1 MKQKILVIP
10 DGNWLAHTT
19 RPLEIAKE
27 LRALGYDLQFAGQG
41 SYMQMVRD
49 EGFETRDLETL
60 CPERNLKC
68 SRSGRVNWYDYELID
83 RLVKEELDLLCTLK
97 PELVL
102 CDFRHTLSTSC
113 ELAGIPLA
121 SILNASWTNYY
132 SVNHEAPEH
141 LIFTRVL
148 GKRIVSKLMP
158 LVKGMIISVDSAPFK
173 KYRKENGLAPNKNIW
188 DVWKGDLNLMTDIP
202 EYAPTTGLPDNFHY
216 IGPIVWNPDIPVPE
230 WIYSLNPS
238 KKTIYITMGSTG
250 YERFFTEMAEMFAG
264 TEYQCLMTTAGMVEL
279 KNIPENFYVTEYAP
293 GDELM
298 KRSDLV
304 ICHGGNGTI
313 YQALSEGV
321 PIIGIPTMHD
331 QEFNLQRV
339 EALGAGV
346 QVSELSFKQEDLMSA
361 VNRII
366 GDSVYKQKAGKLKE
380 ILKNYDAPK
389 RGAGLIDTFLN
400 PAN

>member
-1 MKQKILVIP
+1 
-10 DGNWLAHTT
+10 
-19 RPLEIAKE
+19 
-27 LRALGYDLQFAGQG
+27 
-41 SYMQMVRD
+41 
-49 EGFETRDLETL
+49 
-60 CPERNLKC
+60 
-68 SRSGRVNWYDYELID
+68 
-83 RLVKEELDLLCTLK
+83 
-97 PELVL
+97 
-102 CDFRHTLSTSC
+102 
-113 ELAGIPLA
+113 
-121 SILNASWTNYY
+121 
-132 SVNHEAPEH
+132 
-141 LIFTRVL
+141 
-148 GKRIVSKLMP
+148 MP

-173 KYRKENGLAPNKNIW
+173 KYRKENGLAANKNIW

-216 IGPIVWNPDIPVPE
+216 IGPIIWNPDIPVPE
-230 WIYSLNPS
+230 WIDSLNPS

-250 YERFFTEMAEMFAG
+250 YERFFIEMADMFAG
-264 TEYQCLMTTAGMVEL
+264 TDYQCIMTTAGMVEL

-298 KRSDLV
+298 RRSDLV

-346 QVSELSFKQEDLMSA
+346 QVSELAFKQEDLMSA

-366 GDSVYKQKAGKLKE
+366 GDSGYKQRAGELKE
-380 ILKNYDAPK
+380 ILKDYDAPRK
-389 RGAGLIDTFLN
+389 GAELIDSFLN